1 MIAAPLKCHRGR
13 RLAGPRK
20 PRTAIHGLT
29 FHESRYLSRLIDAIE
44 TCRYAGAFSR
54 PFEDSAMPMDINIQL
69 SDDDLQF
76 FVKGMRDVQASVKD
90 EDADTIIAAA
100 QKLLDETRG
109 ASPPPFI
116 AERIG
121 SVESLISMSRDVG
134 FNLPAEDRKR
144 VLAALA
150 YLADPNDAIP
160 DNVPVLGF
168 LDDAIMIELCRQ
180 DLRFEIEAYDDFCEW
195 RTDEARARGLDPE
208 KLMVQRAD
216 WADAQAAEAIALM
229 QRRRRDSYSSGAWKP
244 TLFKIS

>member
-1 MIAAPLKCHRGR
+1 
-13 RLAGPRK
+13 
-20 PRTAIHGLT
+20 
-29 FHESRYLSRLIDAIE
+29 
-44 TCRYAGAFSR
+44 
-54 PFEDSAMPMDINIQL
+54 MPMDINIQL

-76 FVKGMRDVQASVKD
+76 FVKGMHDVQASVKN
-90 EDADTIIAAA
+90 EDAETIIAAA
-100 QKLLDETRG
+100 QKLLDETH
-109 ASPPPFI
+109 AAHAPPFI

-121 SVESLISMSRDVG
+121 SVESLIAMSRDVG
-134 FNLPAEDRKR
+134 FNLPEADCKR

-168 LDDAIMIELCRQ
+168 LDDAIMIELCRR
-180 DLRFEIEAYDDFCEW
+180 DLQFEIEAYNDFVEW
-195 RTDEARARGLDPE
+195 RAEEARSRGLDPD

-229 QRRRRDSYSSGAWKP
+229 QRRRRDSYSSGAWRP

>member
-1 MIAAPLKCHRGR
+1 
-13 RLAGPRK
+13 
-20 PRTAIHGLT
+20 
-29 FHESRYLSRLIDAIE
+29 
-44 TCRYAGAFSR
+44 
-54 PFEDSAMPMDINIQL
+54 MPMDINIQL

-76 FVKGMRDVQASVKD
+76 FVKGMHDVQASVKD
-90 EDADTIIAAA
+90 ESADAIITAA
-100 QKLLDETRG
+100 QKLLDETH
-109 ASPPPFI
+109 AAHAPPFI

-121 SVESLISMSRDVG
+121 SVESLIAMSRDVG

-168 LDDAIMIELCRQ
+168 LDDAIMIELCRR
-180 DLRFEIEAYDDFCEW
+180 DLRFEIEAYEDFTSW
-195 RTDEARARGLDPE
+195 RAEEARARGLDPE

-229 QRRRRDSYSSGAWKP
+229 QRRRHDSYSSGSWKP